1 VQRKS
6 LAPRLETLDK
16 TADLLAR
23 SSKAT
28 WRTPRRARRAMA
40 TTTTAPATLRGLARG
55 RGRRADP
62 SRRRGALRRHRG
74 RAATT
79 TTTTTTRALF
89 GDGDDVETKI
99 DDPLLRR
106 AVKEPIAFFGG
117 MAAGMFGLD
126 VGEDGPLKRWVED
139 ASGGGGRRG
148 VEDAAA
154 AAAATAATTA
164 ATTRASASVDGFKDE
179 SPKSAS
185 AAAAAAA
192 AVDDEK

>member
-89 GDGDDVETKI
+89 GGGDDVETKI

>member
-1 VQRKS
+1 
-6 LAPRLETLDK
+6 
-16 TADLLAR
+16 
-23 SSKAT
+23 
-28 WRTPRRARRAMA
+28 MA

-62 SRRRGALRRHRG
+62 SRRRGALSRHRG

-89 GDGDDVETKI
+89 GGGDDVETKI

-154 AAAATAATTA
+154 ATAATTATTA

-192 AVDDEK
+192 VDDEK

>member
-1 VQRKS
+1 
-6 LAPRLETLDK
+6 
-16 TADLLAR
+16 
-23 SSKAT
+23 
-28 WRTPRRARRAMA
+28 MA

-79 TTTTTTRALF
+79 TTTTTTTRALF
-89 GDGDDVETKI
+89 GGGDDVETKI

-139 ASGGGGRRG
+139 A
-148 VEDAAA
+148 AAA
-154 AAAATAATTA
+154 TA

-192 AVDDEK
+192 VDDEK

>member
-1 VQRKS
+1 
-6 LAPRLETLDK
+6 
-16 TADLLAR
+16 
-23 SSKAT
+23 
-28 WRTPRRARRAMA
+28 MA

-62 SRRRGALRRHRG
+62 SRRRGALSRHRG

-89 GDGDDVETKI
+89 GGGDDVETKI

-117 MAAGMFGLD
+117 MAAGMFWLD

-139 ASGGGGRRG
+139 A
-148 VEDAAA
+148 
-154 AAAATAATTA
+154 AAATAATTATTA